1 MAPGYLNLGIG
12 LSYNPNENL
21 QIILRPINGKFT
33 FVLDKKLQ
41 FAGNYGLEKDGQSL
55 RAEVG
60 TMLNILYKIKLFKDA
75 TYVNSVNFFS
85 NYLQHSERVDIN
97 YTGSLNLKFNKYITT
112 VVTIDIVYDHDQIQ
126 KLQRKQTL
134 GVGITYN
141 LGYKIERDKTSVIKP
156 FVN

>member
-1 MAPGYLNLGIG
+1 GYLNLGIG
-12 LSYNPNENL
+12 VSYNPNENF
-21 QIILRPINGKFT
+21 QVILRPVNGKFT

-41 FAGNYGLEKDGQSL
+41 FAGNYGLERDGQSL
-55 RAEVG
+55 RAELG
-60 TMLNILYKIKLFKDA
+60 AMLNVLYKIKLFKDA
-75 TYVNSVNFFS
+75 TYINQINFFT

-97 YTGSLNLKFNKYITT
+97 YSGSLNLKFNKYITT
-112 VVTIDIVYDHDQIQ
+112 VVTLDLMYDHDQIQ

-141 LGYKIERDKTSVIKP
+141 LGYKIERDNKTGVIKP

>member
-1 MAPGYLNLGIG
+1 
-12 LSYNPNENL
+12 
-21 QIILRPINGKFT
+21 
-33 FVLDKKLQ
+33 
-41 FAGNYGLEKDGQSL
+41 
-55 RAEVG
+55 
-60 TMLNILYKIKLFKDA
+60 MLNILYKIKLFKDA

>member
-1 MAPGYLNLGIG
+1 MIFDKHNFNFKTAP
-12 LSYNPNENL
+12 
-21 QIILRPINGKFT
+21 R
-33 FVLDKKLQ
+33 
-41 FAGNYGLEKDGQSL
+41 
-55 RAEVG
+55 
-60 TMLNILYKIKLFKDA
+60 
-75 TYVNSVNFFS
+75 
-85 NYLQHSERVDIN
+85 
-97 YTGSLNLKFNKYITT
+97 YITT